1 MLDDK
6 EFHLDVHVNLNNET
20 DVNLELQVVHEKDWN
35 IRSLLY
41 ACRSLDELSHGQD
54 YIETGSVVQISFTDF
69 DLFDEEQEFYSS
81 YMLVNIRN
89 PRQIYCDK
97 ILISN
102 VNLRRIDLAT
112 EEDKAYR
119 IDLWAKMFKA
129 KTWEEMHMLAAQD
142 KEIDQAASSMWQLTE
157 DRKIREQIRRREA
170 NINAYNRKEKML
182 ADAKAQVK
190 ALEEQLKVQKD
201 QLKEKDDQLKS
212 KDDQLKEKD
221 DLLKSKDDQLKAQE
235 DQLKSKDVQLKIQG
249 DQLKAQG
256 EQLVERDQIIDGL
269 KERLEEAEDI

>member
-1 MLDDK
+1 
-6 EFHLDVHVNLNNET
+6 
-20 DVNLELQVVHEKDWN
+20 
-35 IRSLLY
+35 
-41 ACRSLDELSHGQD
+41 
-54 YIETGSVVQISFTDF
+54 
-69 DLFDEEQEFYSS
+69 
-81 YMLVNIRN
+81 MLVNIRN

-129 KTWEEMHMLAAQD
+129 KTLEEMHMLAAQD

-201 QLKEKDDQLKS
+201 QLKEKEDQLKS

-221 DLLKSKDDQLKAQE
+221 DQLKAQEDQLKEKE

-256 EQLVERDQIIDGL
+256 EQIVERDQIIDGL

>member
-1 MLDDK
+1 MVCDLLHMMPEEITYIEVMNPIELGDVLDDK
-6 EFHLDVHVNLNNET
+6 EFHLDVHVNLNNEK
-20 DVNLELQVVHEKDWN
+20 DVNLEMQVVHEKDWN

-54 YIETGSVVQISFTDF
+54 YIESGSVVQISFTDF
-69 DLFDEEQEFYSS
+69 DLFTEDHEFYSS
-81 YMLVNIRN
+81 YMLVNLKN
-89 PRQIYCDK
+89 PKQVYCDK
-97 ILISN
+97 MLISN

-119 IDLWAKMFKA
+119 IDHWAKMFKA

-182 ADAKAQVK
+182 ADAKEQVR
-190 ALEEQLKVQKD
+190 ALGE
-201 QLKEKDDQLKS
+201 QLKS
-212 KDDQLKEKD
+212 KDDQLK
-221 DLLKSKDDQLKAQE
+221 SKE
-235 DQLKSKDVQLKIQG
+235 DQLKSKNE
-249 DQLKAQG
+249 QLKAQD
-256 EQLVERDQIIDGL
+256 EQLEEKDRLINEL
-269 KERLEEAEDI
+269 RKKLEELESVPK